1 MGNAVEVHVTPNNR
15 RTWGEHTI
23 PGFYLGPSWEHYRCH
38 DILIPETR
46 ATRTGQT
53 VFFKQQHITRPTIT
67 TSDALIHTCQELCAE
82 LTANDP
88 GSSATKRAVQT
99 LMQIFKEKIFRSEVD
114 TDHQRVRRAMAHASR
129 KRTDEELAAKPQR
142 VPEGDDERSVGTADT
157 KSLTDQ
163 E

>member
-1 MGNAVEVHVTPNNR
+1 
-15 RTWGEHTI
+15 
-23 PGFYLGPSWEHYRCH
+23 
-38 DILIPETR
+38 
-46 ATRTGQT
+46 
-53 VFFKQQHITRPTIT
+53 
-67 TSDALIHTCQELCAE
+67 
-82 LTANDP
+82 
-88 GSSATKRAVQT
+88 
-99 LMQIFKEKIFRSEVD
+99 MQIFKEKIFRSEVD